1 MSESVLSIRVGNHP
15 RVSFNRGEGE
25 ILDLAQALNLNKSM
39 LGLQPLALTGSD
51 VCLGQLLML
60 TCFV

>member
-25 ILDLAQALNLNKSM
+25 ILDLAQALN
-39 LGLQPLALTGSD
+39 P
-51 VCLGQLLML
+51 CLGFSPYPLLAVMCAKGNSL
-60 TCFV
+60 C